1 MVFVNPPLPSPDHT
15 TLLALANLPYAVA
28 LSPRRLWL
36 PLDRTCRVVNRI
48 TNEMAALV
56 AERVL
61 HRRDRRRTLWH
72 LRQIAMYVCNVTLQ
86 IPIADIAVGFGRDRR
101 TVAYALGIVEDRRD
115 DRAYDEFVGAV
126 ERMVNSVFASEGGSG
141 DD

>member
-1 MVFVNPPLPSPDHT
+1 MPFDVPSPKPDHT
-15 TLLALANLPYAVA
+15 TLLALANLPFSVA
-28 LSPRRLWL
+28 LSPQRLWL
-36 PLDRTCRVVNRI
+36 PLPGTCRVVNRI

-61 HRRDRRRTLWH
+61 HRRDRRRMLWH

-86 IPIADIAVGFGRDRR
+86 IPISDIADGFGRNRS
-101 TVAYALGIVEDRRD
+101 TVQYALGIVEDRRD

-126 ERMVNSVFASEGGSG
+126 ERMVNSVFSLAEGFG
-141 DD
+141 DE